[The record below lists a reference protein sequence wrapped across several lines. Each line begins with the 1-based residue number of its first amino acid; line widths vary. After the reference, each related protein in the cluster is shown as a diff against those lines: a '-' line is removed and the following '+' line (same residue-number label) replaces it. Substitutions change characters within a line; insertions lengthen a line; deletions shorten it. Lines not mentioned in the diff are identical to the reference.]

1 MSQVGS
7 VPVDDTSA
15 DAAAAPEEEKKKKKM
30 AGAIFDTQL
39 IIREPVTGTG
49 AASHRTT
56 TTGFPFSVSLSLAA
70 PPAISHVHLHPMAA
84 PHTLKHGLSSLLAA
98 DAHHLL
104 LCVVVPVKTRYYSY
118 DHPEEFFVYTAASA
132 VTPTLTRLPA
142 FPDGRQ
148 RSSGDIGILTHGGG
162 GFTVSSLQMW
172 MVGEGTITVKELE
185 EGTAIIEEFA
195 KLTLLHCSGGDR
207 DNNNSSSNSWVVKKL
222 ALPPFDSDYGGH
234 SGLISKWSSQI
245 AFSHGG
251 KLQHWPYLLTV
262 GVSDGKI
269 KFVDVDKCRS
279 RPSAIVI
286 RAWTLQMPQMVWK
299 LDDVLDVN
307 GLWGSASFKKYGLHQ
322 WVPEYPVVSLL
333 DPHIVHFVLRQPI
346 YHEQVWMIT
355 VDMRAKSVVS
365 CKNYPNGEKGYE
377 YKGLLFNPYYISSEL
392 SNWL

>member
-1 MSQVGS
+1 
-7 VPVDDTSA
+7 
-15 DAAAAPEEEKKKKKM
+15 M

-39 IIREPVTGTG
+39 IIREPVTGTE

-56 TTGFPFSVSLSLAA
+56 TAGFPFSVSLSLAA

-84 PHTLKHGLSSLLAA
+84 PHTLEHGLSSLLAA

-132 VTPTLTRLPA
+132 LTPTLTRLPA

-162 GFTVSSLQMW
+162 FTVASLQMW

-207 DNNNSSSNSWVVKKL
+207 DNNNSSSNSWQVEQPNRL
-222 ALPPFDSDYGGH
+222 LLPR
-234 SGLISKWSSQI
+234 Q
-245 AFSHGG
+245 
-251 KLQHWPYLLTV
+251 V

-365 CKNYPNGEKGYE
+365 CKNYPNGENGYE

>member
-1 MSQVGS
+1 
-7 VPVDDTSA
+7 
-15 DAAAAPEEEKKKKKM
+15 M

-39 IIREPVTGTG
+39 IIREPVTGTE

-56 TTGFPFSVSLSLAA
+56 TAGFPFSVSLSLAA

-84 PHTLKHGLSSLLAA
+84 PHTLEHGLSSLLAA

-104 LCVVVPVKTRYYSY
+104 LCVVVP
-118 DHPEEFFVYTAASA
+118 
-132 VTPTLTRLPA
+132 
-142 FPDGRQ
+142 
-148 RSSGDIGILTHGGG
+148 
-162 GFTVSSLQMW
+162 MW

-245 AFSHGG
+245 AFS
-251 KLQHWPYLLTV
+251 YR
-262 GVSDGKI
+262 GKI

-365 CKNYPNGEKGYE
+365 CKNYPNGENGYE

-392 SNWL
+392 SNLQYQIVASPKDTTLISNRQSSKDRPTTISRNKTQQGSRLKSYRKAKQMSFKFLQQLSSPCSNNVMQSSFDWSTSEATSRE